1 MEKTN
6 LKKIKTRNLDIVFNP
21 AQFRVSY
28 YADEP
33 DIGDAKNKEKK
44 RIESDLYYEVTE
56 GLESDLQ
63 NLGIEMTYSAKLMIR
78 EIAQNMIIMKR
89 IKQLIIC
96 SGVLK
101 TKFEFKK
108 TNTYFRTDMNF
119 HRESKSDF
127 YEQLHNGREVDPLLE
142 SYLPKLQKQ
151 INEGL
156 KALGLLPV
164 QQIERQK
171 LTIVRKLR
179 QRYEGLAGEFSIE
192 AKKEIKRKMI
202 PQEQSNPKPVEIQ
215 DLI

>member
-1 MEKTN
+1 MEN
-6 LKKIKTRNLDIVFNP
+6 SLKEIKSKNLDIVFNP
-21 AQFRVSY
+21 AQFRISY

-33 DIGDAKNKEKK
+33 NIDDAKNKEKK
-44 RIESDLYYEVTE
+44 RAESALYHEVTE

-63 NLGIEMTYSAKLMIR
+63 NLGMGVTYSAKLIIR
-78 EIAQNMIIMKR
+78 EVAQNMIIMGR

-127 YEQLHNGREVDPLLE
+127 YEQLHNGRKVDPLFE

-151 INEGL
+151 INDGL
-156 KALGLLPV
+156 KSLALLPV

-171 LTIVRKLR
+171 LVIVKKLK
-179 QRYEGLAGEFSIE
+179 QKYKNMEEEYSIKAE
-192 AKKEIKRKMI
+192 KKIV
-202 PQEQSNPKPVEIQ
+202 SNKKDNLPLLLKQKQVS
-215 DLI
+215 